1 MLNDPDFYGLTYDA
15 YQMVTFELELP
26 NVNHNSKEM
35 TNEEK
40 LRQQVLYDLEH
51 GKDKGPEFPEVNDVD
66 LEELIKANANDDNN
80 PGDEGLQE
88 SGKTQR
94 KEEEL

>member
-15 YQMVTFELELP
+15 YQMITFEIEVP
-26 NVNHNSKEM
+26 SVNHNKKEM

-51 GKDKGPEFPEVNDVD
+51 SHDKGPEFPEVNDVD
-66 LEELIKANANDDNN
+66 LEELIKRNTEDNTN
-80 PGDEGLQE
+80 EKE
-88 SGKTQR
+88 EFKNSEKTQG
-94 KEEEL
+94 KQEEL